1 MVQAL
6 VNISKHTNQ
15 ILNIIKAKYDL
26 NNKSEAIDLM
36 AERYEE
42 DIMAPELRP
51 DYIRKLK
58 KIEKEEPI
66 RVGSV
71 AELKERYE

>member
-51 DYIRKLK
+51 DYIKKLK